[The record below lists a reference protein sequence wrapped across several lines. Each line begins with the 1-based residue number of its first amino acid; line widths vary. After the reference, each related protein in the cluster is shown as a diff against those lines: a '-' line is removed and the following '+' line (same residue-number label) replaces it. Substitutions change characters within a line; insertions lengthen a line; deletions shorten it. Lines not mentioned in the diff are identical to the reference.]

1 MDTNKI
7 KDALIRALALLTRE
21 VETEIVQETK
31 AEYRSVIVKLES
43 ALKELQ

>member
-7 KDALIRALALLTRE
+7 KDALIKALALLTRE
-21 VETEIVQETK
+21 VETEIIQETK
-31 AEYRSVIVKLES
+31 VEYRNVIAKIES